1 MNTTLWVIQIVLAL
15 AFLAAGAGKLTQ
27 PREKLV
33 ERMAWAEDFSPGTIK
48 LIGAVE
54 VLGAVGLV
62 LPALTGVLVWL
73 TPLAAAGLAVT
84 MVLAAVVHVRRG
96 ETQMVVVNLVLGL
109 LAAFVAWQRFGP
121 QAF

>member
-1 MNTTLWVIQIVLAL
+1 MNTTLWVIQIVLAVV
-15 AFLAAGAGKLTQ
+15 FAGAGVGKLTQ

-33 ERMAWAEDFSPGTIK
+33 ERMAWAEDFTDAQVKG
-48 LIGAVE
+48 IGAVE
-54 VLGAVGLV
+54 LLGAIGLV
-62 LPALTGVLVWL
+62 LPAATGILTWL

-84 MVLAAVVHVRRG
+84 MLLAALVHVRRK
-96 ETQMVVVNLVLGL
+96 EMPFVAVNLVLAA